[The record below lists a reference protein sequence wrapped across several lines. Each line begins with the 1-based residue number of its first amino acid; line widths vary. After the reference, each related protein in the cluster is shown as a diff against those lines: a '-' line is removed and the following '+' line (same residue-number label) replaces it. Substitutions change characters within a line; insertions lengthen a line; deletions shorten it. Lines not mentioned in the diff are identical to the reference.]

1 MKKII
6 ILLFSLV
13 VSNISIAYSS
23 SFTCSYIYKNNAYL
37 LEFERS
43 GKDIYEKS
51 NLRTTQHKIL
61 FEDQEIMTFGKPSKN
76 EFIGFQLSII
86 NKSTNRLVSAVL
98 YDPESGEEDIISAI
112 VFGSCIF

>member
-13 VSNISIAYSS
+13 ISNTSIAYSS

-61 FEDQEIMTFGKPSKN
+61 FEDQEIMTFGKPSIN
-76 EFIGFQLSII
+76 DFIGFQLSII

-98 YDPESGEEDIISAI
+98 NEPSGEEDIISAI